1 MSGRR
6 DGPSRGRLM
15 YALATLGLATVAAA
29 LAGGGERAWGIATA
43 WVIQVAAMGPLDR
56 ALVAGR
62 KATKP
67 WLGGIALRAGGL
79 IVTAGLAWSGA
90 ATPDLPIAYAIAVLV
105 LLWGEA
111 IRLTRGLRRAG
122 EAGGRTDELD
132 RERKTG

>member
-1 MSGRR
+1 MTALEG
-6 DGPSRGRLM
+6 GASRGLLG
-15 YALATLGLATVAAA
+15 YALVTLALAALAAA
-29 LAGGGERAWGIATA
+29 LVGGGERAWGIGAA
-43 WVIQVAAMGPLDR
+43 WLTQVAASGPLDR
-56 ALVAGR
+56 ALAAGR

-90 ATPDLPIAYAIAVLV
+90 AGADLPIAYAIAMLV

-122 EAGGRTDELD
+122 ERSGRTNELD
-132 RERKTG
+132 TERKTG